1 MLVVGILLG
10 GWFMWV
16 FYVRYRKNPCPET
29 PASPKIGVTMEDILR
44 LVSLNNS
51 ASLHALLL
59 QYRIHVKM
67 PEFYEKYQAANKKE
81 KEFYFDELITIFAR
95 NREEEMQDLYE
106 NYPGLS
112 SQDVLLWLLMEA
124 HLDNKT
130 IARILEISF
139 EALKKRKSRLKS
151 KMQLD
156 TVSMK
161 VENNA

>member
-1 MLVVGILLG
+1 MLIVGVLLG
-10 GWFMWV
+10 GLFMWV
-16 FYVRYRKNPCPET
+16 FSGRYRKNPCSET
-29 PASPKIGVTMEDILR
+29 PVSPQIGITLEDILR
-44 LVSLNNS
+44 LVSLNSS

-67 PEFYEKYQAANKKE
+67 PGFYEEYQAVSKKE

-95 NREEEMQDLYE
+95 NREEEIQDLYE
-106 NYPGLS
+106 KYPGLS
-112 SQDVLLWLLMEA
+112 PQDVLLWLLMEV

-151 KMQLD
+151 KMQLEAV
-156 TVSMK
+156 TRK
-161 VENNA
+161 VENNV